1 MRPWEKTDLNAP
13 KNWAKQL
20 APYRLAN
27 NRRALFE
34 VVVTSATF
42 LALWVLSW
50 WLYHVSILASL
61 AVSIPT
67 AGFMVRLFM
76 LQHDCGHLS
85 MFSSKTANDWV
96 GRALGVLTLTPYDY
110 WRHAHAIH
118 HLGSGNLERRG
129 IGDIETLTLEEYKAL
144 SLLGRFKYRLY
155 RNPLVLFGLGPIY
168 LFLIAQRF
176 PLDTF
181 KNGRASWLSVFGTNA
196 GILAAA
202 AVLVYFIGIPAF
214 LVVHLPVVVLGAA
227 AGVWLFYVQHQFDDT
242 HWSKPPEWTHEE
254 AALHGSSFYDLP
266 KPLMWLTGNI
276 GIHHLHHLSS
286 RIPFYRLPQVLKD
299 FPELKGVGR
308 ITLWQSFKCV
318 NLSLWDE
325 ASRRLISFREAHRLM
340 LAAPQGA

>member
-1 MRPWEKTDLNAP
+1 MDAS
-13 KNWAKQL
+13 KNWAKRL
-20 APYRLAN
+20 APYRLADDK
-27 NRRALFE
+27 RALLE
-34 VVVTSATF
+34 IIITAAAF
-42 LALWVLSW
+42 LALWLLSW
-50 WLYHVSILASL
+50 RLYQVSIWASL
-61 AVSIPT
+61 AISIPT

-85 MFSSKTANDWV
+85 MFSSKATNDWV

-110 WRHAHAIH
+110 WRHTHAMH

-129 IGDIETLTLEEYKAL
+129 IGDIQTLTLAEYKAL
-144 SLLGRFKYRLY
+144 SLWGRFKYRLY

-196 GILAAA
+196 GILAGAI
-202 AVLVYFIGIPAF
+202 VLMYFIGIPAF
-214 LVVHLPVVVLGAA
+214 LIVHLPVVILGAA

-242 HWSKPPEWTHEE
+242 HWSKPPDWTHEE

-286 RIPFYRLPQVLKD
+286 RIPFYRLPQVLRD
-299 FPELKGVGR
+299 FPELKNVGR

-318 NLSLWDE
+318 NLSIWDE
-325 ASRRLISFREAHRLM
+325 ANKKLISFREAHQLM
-340 LAAPQGA
+340 LAAA